1 MNSQFIVV
9 CLHHRNE
16 AVTKNKDME
25 NLTLTQTIEQ
35 LSIWIEDVQHD
46 ITQDW
51 NEEKELM
58 MVQLQQLIIAKSNL
72 ELILKTGNQIF
83 CSSIPIWFEPESK
96 QRGIHRV
103 PFFYAIKKTQTFLM
117 GSSGFSHNNSLR
129 AKNDCFLWK
138 NLFFNLSM
146 CSAPAPRG
154 KAT

>member
-83 CSSIPIWFEPESK
+83 CSSIPI
-96 QRGIHRV
+96 
-103 PFFYAIKKTQTFLM
+103 
-117 GSSGFSHNNSLR
+117 
-129 AKNDCFLWK
+129 
-138 NLFFNLSM
+138 
-146 CSAPAPRG
+146 
-154 KAT
+154 